1 MAAVTIYWY
10 GPERP
15 ASRRCLV
22 RCAALFAGEPL
33 AGAEER
39 WPVQESEKGKPFFPL
54 SPETHCSVTHS
65 GDYWLGAFSS
75 EPIGIDLQ
83 IHKPGRLA
91 ALSRRFF
98 HPEEDRY
105 LQAFGFS
112 DFYRVW
118 AAKESFVKFSG
129 EGISGNFGR
138 FSVAGPQGILSR
150 VDGLQLRFVPF
161 RCDYTL
167 CVCAKEISSVQLV
180 PGK

>member
-15 ASRRCLV
+15 ASRQCLA

-54 SPETHCSVTHS
+54 SPQIHCSVTHS
-65 GDYWLGAFSS
+65 GDYW
-75 EPIGIDLQ
+75 
-83 IHKPGRLA
+83 
-91 ALSRRFF
+91 
-98 HPEEDRY
+98 
-105 LQAFGFS
+105 
-112 DFYRVW
+112 VW
-118 AAKESFVKFSG
+118 TAKESFVKFSG

-150 VDGLQLRFVPF
+150 VNGLQLRFVPF

>member
-65 GDYWLGAFSS
+65 GDYWL
-75 EPIGIDLQ
+75 
-83 IHKPGRLA
+83 
-91 ALSRRFF
+91 
-98 HPEEDRY
+98 
-105 LQAFGFS
+105 
-112 DFYRVW
+112 
-118 AAKESFVKFSG
+118 
-129 EGISGNFGR
+129 
-138 FSVAGPQGILSR
+138 
-150 VDGLQLRFVPF
+150 
-161 RCDYTL
+161 DYTL

>member
-65 GDYWLGAFSS
+65 GDYWLGAFSG

-83 IHKPGRLA
+83 IDKPGRLA
-91 ALSRRFF
+91 ALSG
-98 HPEEDRY
+98 
-105 LQAFGFS
+105 L
-112 DFYRVW
+112 
-118 AAKESFVKFSG
+118 
-129 EGISGNFGR
+129 GR
-138 FSVAGPQGILSR
+138 FQP
-150 VDGLQLRFVPF
+150 LQLGFHR
-161 RCDYTL
+161 
-167 CVCAKEISSVQLV
+167 
-180 PGK
+180 

>member
-15 ASRRCLV
+15 ASRQCLA

-54 SPETHCSVTHS
+54 SPQIHCSVTHS

-105 LQAFGFS
+105 YGRTYADSPEIDG
-112 DFYRVW
+112 RVW
-118 AAKESFVKFSG
+118 FTADRTVRTGSFCQVRMTGTQDG
-129 EGISGNFGR
+129 ELIGR
-138 FSVAGPQGILSR
+138 
-150 VDGLQLRFVPF
+150 
-161 RCDYTL
+161 
-167 CVCAKEISSVQLV
+167 EEM
-180 PGK
+180 

>member
-1 MAAVTIYWY
+1 MAEVTIYWY
-10 GPERP
+10 GPKRP
-15 ASRRCLV
+15 SSRQCLV
-22 RCAALFAGEPL
+22 RCAALFSGESPE
-33 AGAEER
+33 GAEAT
-39 WPVQESEKGKPFFPL
+39 WPVEREERGKPFFPNH
-54 SPETHCSVTHS
+54 PQVHCSVTHS
-65 GDYWLGAFSS
+65 GDYWLGAFCTQQV
-75 EPIGIDLQ
+75 GIDLQ

-91 ALSRRFF
+91 ALSHRFF

-105 LQAFGFS
+105 LQRAGFA

-129 EGISGNFGR
+129 EGIGGNFGR
-138 FSVAGPQGILSR
+138 FSVVGQQGLLPE

-167 CVCAKEISSVQLV
+167 CVCAREISSVLLL

>member
-15 ASRRCLV
+15 ASRQCLA

-39 WPVQESEKGKPFFPL
+39 WPVRESEKGKPFFPL
-54 SPETHCSVTHS
+54 SPQIHCSVTHS

-105 LQAFGFS
+105 LQAFGFLPGL
-112 DFYRVW
+112 DGKGELCQIFRRRDQR
-118 AAKESFVKFSG
+118 KF
-129 EGISGNFGR
+129 R
-138 FSVAGPQGILSR
+138 PV
-150 VDGLQLRFVPF
+150 F
-161 RCDYTL
+161 RCGTAGDSVPGQWPAAS
-167 CVCAKEISSVQLV
+167 VCAISL
-180 PGK
+180 